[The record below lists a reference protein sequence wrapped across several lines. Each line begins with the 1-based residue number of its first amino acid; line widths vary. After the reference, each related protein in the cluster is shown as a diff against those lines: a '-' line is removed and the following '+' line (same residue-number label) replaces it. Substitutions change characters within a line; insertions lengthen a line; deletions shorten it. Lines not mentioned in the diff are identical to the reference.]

1 MGDKTAENK
10 VSSTLGGL
18 GSLLDAGVNAAAAYG
33 VSQAFDSAIEDV
45 RDIGTTAQTG
55 AELLGSQIA
64 ADTQFQPFTV
74 TTGTGTTKTTD
85 EGGFT
90 TTLSPQA
97 FGLQSSGLY
106 NAQNYLRNIGQDP
119 MSTMLASQ
127 AQQAYQG
134 LGPSAL
140 TGLGVADYQG
150 IGQNPMQQALLAQ
163 ASQGFANIGTDP
175 RQQALL
181 SRADTAFSRAGVDPS
196 VAQAE
201 IYNQMRAAQ
210 RPEEERQALALEE
223 RMLAQGRGGIR
234 SAAYGGSSPELL
246 AQETARQEAMARANL
261 GARSQAMQEQQQAYG
276 QGLGFLGQ
284 ASSMRG
290 QELAE
295 ASGLLGAGYTPQQ
308 MELAKA
314 QARFGAGMTQEQAD
328 LGRAQALQGASFL
341 PQQQDLAMA
350 TGLMGIGYT
359 PEQQAL
365 AALGYGLE
373 GGKLALTGQTAGA
386 EFEGQLGQ
394 VGLQSKIQAEQ
405 VAAMMDQARIEGL
418 FDAIVGDGSA
428 DSGGGIMGSIIDYA
442 TSGDD
447 DEKKD

>member
-1 MGDKTAENK
+1 MGLESIGALADA
-10 VSSTLGGL
+10 
-18 GSLLDAGVNAAAAYG
+18 LLVKE
-33 VSQAFDSAIEDV
+33 QFDTAIEDV
-45 RDIGTTAQTG
+45 RDIGATAQTG
-55 AELLGSQIA
+55 AEQLGSQLA
-64 ADTQFQPFTV
+64 TDTQFQPFTV
-74 TTGTGTTKTTD
+74 TTGTGGATTTD
-85 EGGFT
+85 TGGFT
-90 TTLSPQA
+90 TTLSPEAQA
-97 FGLQSSGLY
+97 LQTSGLTG
-106 NAQNYLRNIGQDP
+106 AQDYLSGIGQDP

-150 IGQNPMQQALLAQ
+150 IGQDPMQQALLAQ
-163 ASQGFANIGTDP
+163 ASRGFANIGQDP

-181 SRADTAFSRAGVDPS
+181 SRADTAFGRAMADPS
-196 VAQAE
+196 QAQAE

-261 GARSQAMQEQQQAYG
+261 GARQQAMQEQQQAYG

-284 ASSMRG
+284 ASGMRA
-290 QELAE
+290 QDLAE

-328 LGRAQALQGASFL
+328 LAKAQALQGASFL

-373 GGKLALTGQTAGA
+373 GSKLNLTGQTAGA
-386 EFEGQLGQ
+386 ELFGQLSQ
-394 VGLQSKIQAEQ
+394 TGLESQIQAQ
-405 VAAMMDQARIEGL
+405 QLAATIQQAQLMGMFDVMASGEG
-418 FDAIVGDGSA
+418 GSL
-428 DSGGGIMGSIIDYA
+428 GEVILGL
-442 TSGDD
+442 
-447 DEKKD
+447 

>member
-1 MGDKTAENK
+1 MGLESIGALAD
-10 VSSTLGGL
+10 TLL
-18 GSLLDAGVNAAAAYG
+18 VKE
-33 VSQAFDSAIEDV
+33 QFDTAIEDV
-45 RDIGTTAQTG
+45 RDIGTTAQTS
-55 AELLGSQIA
+55 AEQLGSQLA
-64 ADTQFQPFTV
+64 TDTQFQPFTV
-74 TTGTGTTKTTD
+74 TTGTGTTTTTG

-90 TTLSPQA
+90 TSLSPQA
-97 FGLQSSGLY
+97 QALQSLGLTG
-106 NAQNYLRNIGQDP
+106 AQNYLSAIGQDPMQQELLAQARQGFANIGQDP
-119 MSTMLASQ
+119 R
-127 AQQAYQG
+127 
-134 LGPSAL
+134 
-140 TGLGVADYQG
+140 
-150 IGQNPMQQALLAQ
+150 QQALLAQ
-163 ASQGFANIGTDP
+163 A
-175 RQQALL
+175 
-181 SRADTAFSRAGVDPS
+181 DTAFGRAMADPS

-201 IYNQMRAAQ
+201 LYNQMRAAQ
-210 RPEEERQALALEE
+210 RPEEERQSLALEE

-284 ASSMRG
+284 ASGMRA

-295 ASGLLGAGYTPQQ
+295 ASGLLGAGYT
-308 MELAKA
+308 
-314 QARFGAGMTQEQAD
+314 
-328 LGRAQALQGASFL
+328 

-359 PEQQAL
+359 PEQQSL

-405 VAAMMDQARIEGL
+405 VAAMMEQAIATGM
-418 FDAIVGDGSA
+418 FDVLAKQDGS
-428 DSGGGIMGSIIDYA
+428 ITGSILDAVIN
-442 TSGDD
+442 
-447 DEKKD
+447 

>member
-1 MGDKTAENK
+1 MGLENIGA
-10 VSSTLGGL
+10 LADA
-18 GSLLDAGVNAAAAYG
+18 LLVKEK
-33 VSQAFDSAIEDV
+33 FDSDISNV
-45 RDIGTTAQTG
+45 RSIGTTAQTD
-55 AELLGSQIA
+55 AELLGSQLA
-64 ADTQFQPFTV
+64 SDTQFQPFTV

-90 TTLSPQA
+90 TSLSPQA
-97 FGLQSSGLY
+97 QALQTGGLTG
-106 NAQNYLRNIGQDP
+106 AQNYLSAIGQDP

-163 ASQGFANIGTDP
+163 ASRGFANIGTDP

-196 VAQAE
+196 IAQAE

-210 RPEEERQALALEE
+210 RPEEERQSLALEE

-284 ASSMRG
+284 ASGMRA

-308 MELAKA
+308 MELARA

-328 LGRAQALQGASFL
+328 LGRAQALQGASYL

-359 PEQQAL
+359 PEQQSL

-405 VAAMMDQARIEGL
+405 VAAMMEQAIATGM
-418 FDAIVGDGSA
+418 FDVLAKQE
-428 DSGGGIMGSIIDYA
+428 GSITGSILDA
-442 TSGDD
+442 VIN
-447 DEKKD
+447 

>member
-1 MGDKTAENK
+1 MGDATTDA

-18 GSLLDAGVNAAAAYG
+18 GGLLDAGVNAAAAYG

-45 RDIGTTAQTG
+45 RGIGTTAQTD
-55 AELLGSQIA
+55 AELLGSQLA
-64 ADTQFQPFTV
+64 TDTQFQPFTV

-97 FGLQSSGLY
+97 QALQTGGLTG
-106 NAQNYLRNIGQDP
+106 AQNYLSGIGQDP

-418 FDAIVGDGSA
+418 FDALLGNGSA
-428 DSGGGIMGSIIDYA
+428 DGGGGIVGSAIDAVGNYF
-442 TSGDD
+442 SE
-447 DEKKD
+447 DE

>member
-1 MGDKTAENK
+1 MGLENIGA
-10 VSSTLGGL
+10 LADA
-18 GSLLDAGVNAAAAYG
+18 LLVKEK
-33 VSQAFDSAIEDV
+33 FDSDISNV
-45 RDIGTTAQTG
+45 RSIGTTAQTD
-55 AELLGSQIA
+55 AELLGSQLA
-64 ADTQFQPFTV
+64 SDTQFQPFTV

-90 TTLSPQA
+90 TSLSPQA
-97 FGLQSSGLY
+97 QALQTGGLTG
-106 NAQNYLRNIGQDP
+106 AQNYLSAIGQDP

-163 ASQGFANIGTDP
+163 ASRGFANIGTDP

-196 VAQAE
+196 IAQAE

-210 RPEEERQALALEE
+210 RPEEERQSLALEE

-284 ASSMRG
+284 ASGMRA

-308 MELAKA
+308 MELARA

-328 LGRAQALQGASFL
+328 LGRAQALQGASYL

-350 TGLMGIGYT
+350 TGLMGIGYI
-359 PEQQAL
+359 PEQQSL

-405 VAAMMDQARIEGL
+405 VAAMMEQAIATGM
-418 FDAIVGDGSA
+418 FDVLAKQE
-428 DSGGGIMGSIIDYA
+428 GSITGSILDA
-442 TSGDD
+442 VIN
-447 DEKKD
+447 

>member
-1 MGDKTAENK
+1 MSDATKNAATSA
-10 VSSTLGGL
+10 LGGL
-18 GSLLDAGVNAAAAYG
+18 GGLLDAGVNAAAAYG
-33 VSQAFDSAIEDV
+33 VSKAFDSSIADV
-45 RDIGTTAQTG
+45 RSMGTTAQTD
-55 AELLGSQIA
+55 AELLGSQLA
-64 ADTQFQPFTV
+64 SDTEFQPFTV
-74 TTGTGTTKTTD
+74 TTGTGTTKATD

-90 TTLSPQA
+90 TSLSPQA
-97 FGLQSSGLY
+97 QALQTGGLTG
-106 NAQNYLRNIGQDP
+106 AQNYLSAIGQDP

-150 IGQNPMQQALLAQ
+150 IGQDPMQQALLAQ
-163 ASQGFANIGTDP
+163 ASRGFANIGTDP

-210 RPEEERQALALEE
+210 RPEEERQSLALEE

-284 ASSMRG
+284 ASGMRA

-308 MELAKA
+308 MELSKA

-359 PEQQAL
+359 PEQQSL

-428 DSGGGIMGSIIDYA
+428 GGGGIIGSVIDA
-442 TSGDD
+442 F
-447 DEKKD
+447 